1 MVHRFWVRRKQ
12 GFRNAE
18 EALSASLTSV
28 LSLTNAARTAIY
40 HRYDIEGM
48 NDEEAAYVSRSIL
61 SMVQRDEL
69 FSEMPPCSW
78 ALGVEMLGGQFDQR
92 SDSTA
97 MCIQLVYPH
106 LNCSVR
112 CATFYCFD
120 SELTDEEKLRIKAYL
135 INPVEACEASMH
147 MPEHIGQSCSAPSFP
162 ACLDGFCS
170 RSDRSNVLEEYS
182 LAMDSDDLALVQQYF
197 ADKGRDP
204 FLTELKVI
212 DTYWSDHCR
221 HTTFLTE
228 LDKVVIDDPQ
238 VLCVFASYLEARRSL
253 ACNKPI
259 CLMDLATIA
268 AKQLKKQGKLDHLEV
283 SEEIN
288 ACSVKV
294 DVQTDAG
301 LLPCLLLFK
310 NETHNHPTEIE
321 PFGGAATCIGGAI
334 RDPLSSRAYVY
345 QAMRISGTAD
355 PRTPLCET
363 LEGKLPQRVI
373 AQRSALGYSSY
384 GNQIGLATGMV
395 EEIHHPNF
403 VAKHLELGF
412 VIGAARQQYVR
423 RERPEEGD
431 LVILV
436 GGRTGR
442 DGCGGAT
449 GSSKSHDGTSLGAC
463 AAEVQKG
470 NAPEQRKIQ
479 RLLRRAEVSS
489 LIKRCNDFGAGGVSV
504 AIGEL
509 APGLV
514 VDLDAIP
521 TKYEGL
527 DGTERA
533 ISESQERMAMVVGPA
548 DVPAFLQY
556 AHEENLEATV
566 VARVT
571 SLPMLRMTY
580 QGRTLVEI
588 DRSLLDSNGAKKH
601 ATVHIPHLAKPKA
614 GTSVQN
620 AQAFEALLSDLN
632 VAGKQ
637 ALSQMFDSTIGAGTL
652 LLPFGGKRMRTPIQA
667 MAALIALPDVESA
680 TASLASW
687 GYDPYLMQAN
697 PFEGAFSAVVHSL
710 AKVVATGGDWD
721 QTYLTFQEYFGR
733 PGDDPQRWGV
743 VASALLGAYKA
754 QTLFGKAA
762 IGGKDSM
769 SGSFMHLDV
778 PPTLVSFAVSVA
790 FQDDVLSPE
799 WKKAGSKLY
808 LLQAERQRELPAL
821 FEQVSRLVKSKQV
834 LSCWALGYGG
844 IAEALAKMALGNNIG
859 CTVTAELDLLCKR
872 YGAFLV
878 ECDQELPLEGTFI
891 GYTTQ
896 KDELCLPFVRM
907 ELEQVHRLLSAPL
920 ASVYGDLEQ
929 RDAAQTF
936 PTLSYTKRARTRSR
950 YPVKKPTVLMPV
962 FFGTNC
968 EYDVERAW
976 KACNIDCNTVV
987 INTQSEQDVRRSIIR
1002 LRDALRQS
1010 QILFLSG
1017 GFSAA
1022 DEPDGSGKFIAAFL
1036 RNPLIQEEIAN
1047 LLEQRDGLV
1056 GGICNG
1062 FQALVQ
1068 LGLLPHGRITTIN
1081 EHDPLLDYNRK
1092 GRHISTVVRTR
1103 VSSTLSPWFSEY
1115 EVGQIHL
1122 LPISHGEGRF
1132 TADADTLKAL
1142 ADGGLIASQYVDE
1155 QGYAAPFSI
1164 DNPNGS
1170 LYAVEALSSA
1180 DGKVFGRMAHS
1191 ERAIKKLYRNVPVE
1205 ADCGLFMGAA
1215 NYVR

>member
-12 GFRNAE
+12 GFRSAE
-18 EALSASLTSV
+18 EALAVSLTSV
-28 LSLTNAARTAIY
+28 LGLKEPARLAIC

-48 NDEEAAYVSRSIL
+48 SDQEAAYVSRTVL
-61 SMVQRDEL
+61 SMVQRDAMLSEL
-69 FSEMPPCSW
+69 PACSW

-92 SDSTA
+92 ADSTR

-106 LNCSVR
+106 LLCTVR
-112 CATFYCFD
+112 CATFYCFE
-120 SELTDEEKLRIKAYL
+120 SEVSDEEKTRIRSYL
-135 INPVEACEASMH
+135 INPVEAREASLCIPM
-147 MPEHIGQSCSAPSFP
+147 HIGESSAAPAFP
-162 ACLDGFCS
+162 ACLVGFSS
-170 RSDRSNVLEEYS
+170 RTDRMAILQEYS
-182 LAMDSDDLALVQQYF
+182 LAMDGDDLALVQRYF

-204 FLTELKVI
+204 SLTELKAI

-228 LDKVVIDDPQ
+228 LDRVLIKDPEI
-238 VLCVFASYLEARRSL
+238 LSVFASFLDSHRLL
-253 ACNKPI
+253 APHKPI
-259 CLMDLATIA
+259 CLMEIATLA
-268 AKQLKKQGKLDHLEV
+268 AKQLKKEGRLDKLEV

-294 DVQTDAG
+294 DVQTNEG
-301 LLPCLLLFK
+301 VVPSLLLFK

-345 QAMRISGTAD
+345 QAMRISGSAD
-355 PRTPLCET
+355 PRAPISET
-363 LEGKLPQRVI
+363 LQGKLPQRVI

-384 GNQIGLATGMV
+384 GNQVGLATGLV
-395 EEIHHPNF
+395 EEIYHPNF
-403 VAKHLELGF
+403 IAKHLELGF
-412 VIGAARQQYVR
+412 VIGSARQAFVR
-423 RERPEEGD
+423 RETPVEGD
-431 LVILV
+431 VIILV

-449 GSSKSHDGTSLGAC
+449 GSSKSHDVSSLESC

-470 NAPEQRKIQ
+470 NAPEERKIQ

-514 VDLDAIP
+514 IDLDAIP

-533 ISESQERMAMVVGPA
+533 ISESQERMAMVVAPL
-548 DVPAFLQY
+548 DVSAFLQY
-556 AHEENLEATV
+556 ANEENLEATV

-571 SLPMLRMTY
+571 GDPVLRMTC
-580 QGRTLVEI
+580 QGKVLVEI

-601 ATVHIPHLAKPKA
+601 ATVEIPHYPRSEKRPSAQ
-614 GTSVQN
+614 SV
-620 AQAFEALLSDLN
+620 QAFEAMLSDLN
-632 VAGKQ
+632 VASKQ
-637 ALSQMFDSTIGAGTL
+637 ALNQMFDSTIGCGTL
-652 LLPFGGKRMRTPIQA
+652 LLPFGGKTMRSPIQA
-667 MAALIALPDVESA
+667 MAALIALPEVESS
-680 TASLASW
+680 TASLAAW
-687 GYDPYLMQAN
+687 GYDPYVMESN
-697 PFEGAFSAVVHSL
+697 PFEGAFLAVVHSL
-710 AKVVATGGDWD
+710 AKVVAAGGDWD

-733 PGDDPQRWGV
+733 PGDDPARWGV

-754 QTLFGKAA
+754 QRLFGKAA

-769 SGSFMHLDV
+769 SGSFRQLDV

-790 FQDDVLSPE
+790 PKDDVIGPE
-799 WKKAGSKLY
+799 WKRAGSKLY
-808 LLQAERQRELPAL
+808 LLQKEQERELPAL
-821 FEQVSRLVKSKQV
+821 FEQVGGLVRKKQV

-844 IAEALAKMALGNNIG
+844 IAEALSKMALGNDIG
-859 CTVTAELDLLCKR
+859 CKVTADIDLFCKR

-878 ECDQELPLEGTFI
+878 ESDHELGPGSVCI
-891 GYTTQ
+891 GHTME
-896 KDELCLPFVRM
+896 KAELCVPFGTW
-907 ELEQVHRLLSAPL
+907 ELEHIQQLLAAPL
-920 ASVYGDLEQ
+920 ASVYGNREEWESES
-929 RDAAQTF
+929 TV
-936 PTLSYTKRARTRSR
+936 PTLSYTKRARIRSR
-950 YPVKKPTVLMPV
+950 YPVAKPKVLLPV

-968 EYDVERAW
+968 EYDAERAW
-976 KACNIDCNTVV
+976 NACNVSCEMVV
-987 INTQSEQDVRRSIIR
+987 INTQSESEVRRSIVR
-1002 LRDALRQS
+1002 LRDALRQA

-1036 RNPLIQEEIAN
+1036 RNPLIQKEIVD
-1047 LLEQRDGLV
+1047 LLEKRDGLV

-1068 LGLLPHGRITTIN
+1068 LGLLPHGRITTIG
-1081 EHDPLLDYNRK
+1081 EHDPLLDYNRA

-1115 EVGQIHL
+1115 EVGQVHR

-1132 TADADTLKAL
+1132 TADADTLNAL
-1142 ADGGLIASQYVDE
+1142 AEAGQIASQYVDE
-1155 QGYAAPFSI
+1155 HNVAAPFSV

-1191 ERAIKKLYRNVPVE
+1191 ERAVSELYRNAPVS
-1205 ADCGLFMGAA
+1205 ADFGLFKGAA